1 MKVTILTKK
10 YIKPATRTP
19 PNLRR
24 YKLSA
29 LDELI
34 PPMNMSV
41 ILFYPPNPKPDTK
54 PEPQQTLP
62 HILTRF
68 YPFAGRYLQNNLSI
82 DCNDEGAEFVEA
94 ELPGLD
100 LATFLSKTEKD
111 GLDCLLSRTT
121 YEADNP
127 DDPILSVQIT
137 NFPECGGRAV
147 GISLSHRVSDAS
159 SLGTFV
165 SAWAHAEKKTVVPT
179 FEGTSIFPSTGLAP
193 QQRVQGQTQTRKTEG
208 AQTSAVGSV
217 AVRGLRFGREAVSR
231 LRSELGPESRVRLA
245 SAFVA
250 KALLKIEL
258 AKDGR
263 ACYLG
268 QGVNMRS
275 RTVPPLGSHACGN
288 FVYQAVVRCM
298 EAGGAWEPGLDELV
312 RVVGGSIEKAVGEC
326 GRVML
331 LDGERRVEMVRRP
344 LEKLFEMGARGEN
357 FVAIWFTDWSKFGFY
372 EADFGWGKP
381 VWVRVGN
388 VRTENLTILMEDR
401 EGGGIEA
408 WVHLSHEDVPAFES
422 DDDIKLFLVA

>member
-1 MKVTILTKK
+1 MKVTIISRK
-10 YIKPATRTP
+10 YIKPSTPTP

-29 LDELI
+29 LDEII
-34 PPMNMSV
+34 PPMNMSL
-41 ILFYPPNPKPDTK
+41 ILFYPQNPKPDPKK
-54 PEPQQTLP
+54 PDPQQTLP

-68 YPFAGRYLQNNLSI
+68 YPFAGRYLQNDLSV

-100 LATFLSKTEKD
+100 LSTFLSKIEND
-111 GLDCLLSRTT
+111 ESLDCLLPRTT
-121 YEADNP
+121 YDVDKP

-137 NFPECGGRAV
+137 NFPKCGGWAL
-147 GISLSHRVSDAS
+147 GISLSHRISDAS

-165 SAWAHAEKKTVVPT
+165 SAWAHAEKKTVFPT
-179 FEGTSIFPSTGLAP
+179 FDAPSIFPGTGLAP
-193 QQRVQGQTQTRKTEG
+193 EFEPPR
-208 AQTSAVGSV
+208 SV
-217 AVRGLRFGREAVSR
+217 AVRRLRFGREAVSR
-231 LRSELGPESRVRLA
+231 LRSELRRPETTRVRVV
-245 SAFVA
+245 SAVVA

-258 AKDGR
+258 AKNGR

-268 QGVNMRS
+268 QGVNMRP

-288 FVYQAVVRCM
+288 FVYEAVVRCM
-298 EAGGAWEPGLDELV
+298 EAGGTREPGLDELV
-312 RVVGGSIEKAVGEC
+312 RVVGGSIEKAVEEC
-326 GRVML
+326 GKMMR

-344 LEKLFEMGARGEN
+344 LEKMFETLASGDN
-357 FVAIWFTDWSKFGFY
+357 VAMWFTDWSKFGFY

-381 VWVRVGN
+381 VWVRVGK
-388 VRTENLTILMEDR
+388 VCTENLTILMEDR